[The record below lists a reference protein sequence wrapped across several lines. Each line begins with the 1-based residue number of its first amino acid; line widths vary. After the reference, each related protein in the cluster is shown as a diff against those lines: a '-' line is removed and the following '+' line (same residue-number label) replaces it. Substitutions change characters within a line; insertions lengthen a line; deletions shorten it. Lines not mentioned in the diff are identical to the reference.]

1 MRISPSRPATLLT
14 AAFALSMLG
23 SATCSAEV
31 IYNNLTPNNSMAAT
45 SRPGSGGV
53 FEIES
58 ADDFVLTT
66 STSITGASF
75 IGLLVPGIGGIP
87 SISEIVIEIYRV
99 FPNDSNVGRT
109 SGPPTFSTPEVP
121 TRVNS
126 PSDVATDS
134 RDSATAGDLTFL
146 TALLNPSFTTV
157 NSVQPGG
164 IHPSPL
170 QTTGGN
176 GPLTGQEIQFNVT
189 FTNPFLLPADH
200 YFFIPQIAATNGGE
214 FYWLS
219 ASRPI
224 SGAGTT
230 PFPAGFTDLQSW
242 TRDASRS
249 GLAAHRNGHRG
260 RKSGADV
267 QCRLRAHWR
276 GRRSRSGTGIADA
289 RRGGTPGRVVVPAP
303 PQQVRPY
310 QRLRWSFGAPAA
322 GNMHRRPK
330 AFRRS
335 ACRAPPSTLDN
346 RVAAAA
352 TAGRSA
358 LAG

>member
-1 MRISPSRPATLLT
+1 MPSRNALISMDSRSHGMPIALRCASCREQVVIKRGNDAHLSIPRPAALLT

-23 SATCSAEV
+23 SATCSADV
-31 IYNNLTPNNSMAAT
+31 IYNNLTPNNSMAAA

-189 FTNPFLLPADH
+189 CSCCRRITTFSSRRLLRRTEANSIGFPLRDRSPAQARCH
-200 YFFIPQIAATNGGE
+200 F
-214 FYWLS
+214 
-219 ASRPI
+219 RP
-224 SGAGTT
+224 
-230 PFPAGFTDLQSW
+230 DLR
-242 TRDASRS
+242 T
-249 GLAAHRNGHRG
+249 
-260 RKSGADV
+260 
-267 QCRLRAHWR
+267 
-276 GRRSRSGTGIADA
+276 
-289 RRGGTPGRVVVPAP
+289 
-303 PQQVRPY
+303 
-310 QRLRWSFGAPAA
+310 
-322 GNMHRRPK
+322 
-330 AFRRS
+330 
-335 ACRAPPSTLDN
+335 CRAGHAMRFSIRTGC
-346 RVAAAA
+346 A
-352 TAGRSA
+352 
-358 LAG
+358 